1 MDNMTMIEKFEQR
14 SVDELA
20 RELYIHKDI
29 APKQAFD
36 MAQEFMDLQ
45 HNTDYRSIRTMSQ
58 TIQVRY
64 TVERFTA
71 VHGNDRIE
79 LHIACT
85 DIKGFE
91 VIHIRK
97 GRNQLPSNLEELVE
111 ELARNQ
117 LDELLKKDGQRA
129 GRINTREVSSFNGD
143 F

>member
-1 MDNMTMIEKFEQR
+1 MDDMTDEEKDKIHLLENMAQ
-14 SVDELA
+14 ELF
-20 RELYIHKDI
+20 IHKDVT
-29 APKQAFD
+29 PKQAFD

-45 HNTDYRSIRTMSQ
+45 HNTDYSSIRTMSQ